1 MEFPT
6 LNVKQKSRQ
15 MSDAFLGYNH
25 NLRIGENEFYDMKN
39 LTSDFYPVLSP
50 RKQRGVYATPTSPNG
65 LIAKDALC
73 YVDGSEFVMN
83 QYSVD
88 MGLSDGPK
96 QLVSMGANVIILPDK
111 KWFNTQNLTHG
122 DIEAHVTTSGEVK
135 FELCK
140 MDGTTYGTAEE
151 MKDIAKET
159 EPYTDLEPAKKDKKL
174 WIDTSTTP
182 HTLKQYSATN
192 AVWVAIAT
200 TYVRITCKGLN
211 TYIDEDENKT
221 EIFKQYDGVTI
232 SGITSEAL
240 KDLNST
246 TTIWSCDKDSIVVTG
261 ILDVVTTQTTPI
273 CISRWMPDFDF
284 LIESKNRLWGCFYGV
299 SNGKPGPYMGK
310 RYDTE
315 LKATVDV
322 YGEEAV
328 NEIYACKLGD
338 YTNWNCFMGL
348 ATDSYAV
355 SVGTDGQ
362 FTGAITHL
370 GYPCFFKENVL
381 HKIYGDYPSNYR
393 VQDTACRGVQKGCDR
408 SLAIVNEVLFYKSR
422 SGVCAYDGSLPDE
435 VSYQFGNERY
445 SQAVGGSHGNKY
457 YISMADD
464 KGKYHLFVYDTS
476 KGMWH
481 KEDNL
486 HAECFCSCDEEMY
499 AIADGKIV
507 TLLGSGNQDES
518 AVEWMA
524 QTGEI
529 GLSSPDMKYISRMN
543 VRMSLAVGSTVE
555 FFIQYDLS
563 DEWEHIGTMTGTSL
577 RSFSVSIRP
586 KRCDHMKLKIVGN
599 GDAKIYSITKTI
611 EQGSELS

>member
-1 MEFPT
+1 MEYPT

-50 RKQRGVYATPTSPNG
+50 RKQRGVYGSPTSPSG

-73 YVDGSEFVMN
+73 YVDGSKFVIN
-83 QYSVD
+83 EYAID

-111 KWFNTQNLTHG
+111 KYINTSNHEHG
-122 DIEAHVTTSGEVK
+122 NIDAWKTTSGEVT
-135 FELCK
+135 FTLCK
-140 MDGTTYGTAEE
+140 MDGTAYGTAEE
-151 MKDIAKET
+151 LKDIAKPN
-159 EPYTDLEPAKKDKKL
+159 EPYTDLKPEEKDKKL

-200 TYVRITCKGLN
+200 TYVMITCPGLN
-211 TYIDEDENKT
+211 KDSDGNK
-221 EIFKQYDGVTI
+221 IFKQYDGVTI

-240 KDLNST
+240 KDLNSA
-246 TTIWSCDKDSIVVTG
+246 TTIWSCDEDSIVVTG
-261 ILDVVTTQTTPI
+261 ILDAVTTQSTPI
-273 CISRWMPDFDF
+273 CISRWMPKVDF
-284 LIESKNRLWGCFYGV
+284 LIESSNRLWGCFYGFPYK
-299 SNGKPGPYMGK
+299 GKAYN
-310 RYDTE
+310 TE
-315 LKATVDV
+315 KGITEDV
-322 YGEEAV
+322 YGQEAV

-348 ATDSYAV
+348 STDSYAV

-393 VQDTACRGVQKGCDR
+393 VQDTACRGVQKGCER

-422 SGVCAYDGSLPDE
+422 SGVCAYDGSLPEE
-435 VSYQFGNERY
+435 VSYQFGNELY

-457 YISMADD
+457 YISMMDA
-464 KGKYHLFVYDTS
+464 KNQYHLFVYDTS

-481 KEDNL
+481 KEDDL
-486 HAECFCSCDEEMY
+486 RAECFCSNDEEMY
-499 AIADGKIV
+499 AIADGKII
-507 TLLGSGNQDES
+507 TLFGSGTKDTKP
-518 AVEWMA
+518 VEWMA

-543 VRMSLAVGSTVE
+543 VRMSLAPGSTVD
-555 FFIQYDLS
+555 FFIQYELS
-563 DEWEHIGTMTGTSL
+563 DEWERIWNTTGTSL
-577 RSFSVSIRP
+577 RSFSVPIRP
-586 KRCDHMKLKIVGN
+586 KRCDHMKLKIVGK